1 MSQSYDKGA
10 AVVVLPAVG
19 GGRLRDPELKIWLAR
34 SNLSIVERRIETL
47 RAVLDQLGKPYPAE
61 GLAALRMWGQTGDR
75 PTVWMAGADP
85 VYLEP
90 RLDHLCLH
98 AFVRT
103 GVPPTELRPLFDHLQ
118 QELGDD
124 SAFGFARV
132 GSHGYLSSAAE
143 PIAAASMPAYSVDGL
158 APNDFL
164 PTGPGAD
171 RHRGLVSE
179 IEMALHDHP
188 VNLERQT
195 RALPPVNSLWIW
207 GGGHAPVAATE
218 PHLPLFSDDALLRGY
233 WLSKTALAEPW
244 PGGIA
249 GCLDVAVAG
258 FVATIPAFD
267 DTATLEGC
275 LRELKAA
282 LESGRLSSLTL
293 LFRDG
298 LRADILRNH
307 RLRLWRRR
315 NPLLEE
321 SVTQ

>member
-1 MSQSYDKGA
+1 MPQSYDKGA
-10 AVVVLPAVG
+10 AVVILPAVG
-19 GGRLRDPELKIWLAR
+19 GGRLRDPELKTWLAR
-34 SNLSIVERRIETL
+34 SELSTVEQRIETL
-47 RAVLDQLGKPYPAE
+47 RAILNELGKPYPAD

-98 AFVRT
+98 AFART
-103 GVPPTELRPLFDHLQ
+103 GVPLSELRPLFDHLQ

-143 PIAAASMPAYSVDGL
+143 PIASATMPAYSVDGL
-158 APNDFL
+158 VPNDFL

-195 RALPPVNSLWIW
+195 HALPPINSLWIW
-207 GGGHAPVAATE
+207 GGGHATAQTTE
-218 PHLPLFSDDALLRGY
+218 PHPPLFSDDALLRGY
-233 WLSKTALAEPW
+233 WLSRTGLAEPW
-244 PGGIA
+244 PGNIT
-249 GCLDVAVAG
+249 GCLDEAVAG
-258 FVATIPAFD
+258 FVATVPGFD
-267 DTATLEGC
+267 DGTRLEDC
-275 LRELKAA
+275 LHELKSA
-282 LESGRLSSLTL
+282 LESKRLSSLTL

-298 LRADILRNH
+298 LRADILRSH
-307 RLRLWRRR
+307 RRRFWRRR

-321 SVTQ
+321 ATKQ